1 MIFTRLWGGKH
12 TAVDANARG
21 MTMLRGA
28 IIVLLVALSA
38 TAIAA
43 SGLPQG
49 TPAFQDFTPQGTQP
63 GLVHA
68 LAGSQE
74 CAGCHKGGM
83 NEDHLPFNG
92 WSGSTM
98 ANATRDPLFWAA
110 LDVAN
115 ADGAAQGAE
124 GIGDWCLRCHTPKG
138 WHEGRVRKTTAI
150 APGTEPLPGQVV
162 DGVQGCLLQGGL
174 DYWSD
179 NASNDYGGIGCH
191 ACHRV
196 MPQGPSGEAFRI
208 GNAEIWLDDSD
219 CNGSGEP
226 CRAGPYN
233 YPFQVPGQAWTYNGP
248 PHAWKH
254 SPLHRDSAICGTCHD
269 VTSPTL
275 ASGPFRTLILDNG
288 TAPGQDTGLA
298 FPVERTY
305 SEWRQSDY
313 AATVFRDGLEPDGAA
328 VPGKVVARTQHCQ
341 SCHMRQAE
349 PPPEDPS
356 LELLA
361 CTTGPPRNGNLAMH
375 EFVGGN
381 AWIPQLLK
389 GEYPNIN
396 RDAAF
401 DRTTAWATQM
411 LAERSAQVEASARR
425 NGAGLAVE
433 VKVTNLAGH
442 KLPTG
447 YGEGRRMWLEVE
459 VKDAN
464 GAMLWHNGAFDAAT
478 GELTIDA
485 QTKVYE
491 ILQGLWDS
499 AAGRCRTQD
508 TQGRAIFHFALNNC
522 VAKDNRIPP
531 LGFTGGGDPELAAYA
546 YTYPET
552 ASGSGRRVNYDRS
565 QYTVPLPGVVAWPVS
580 VQARLRFQLASK
592 DYIEFLRNQ
601 ASERGFAAENDLC
614 AGGPGRPYT
623 VGPQNKT
630 RGQYLYDLWTNPAYG
645 RSPPLDA
652 GHDTTSVSGP

>member
-1 MIFTRLWGGKH
+1 
-12 TAVDANARG
+12 
-21 MTMLRGA
+21 
-28 IIVLLVALSA
+28 
-38 TAIAA
+38 
-43 SGLPQG
+43 
-49 TPAFQDFTPQGTQP
+49 
-63 GLVHA
+63 
-68 LAGSQE
+68 
-74 CAGCHKGGM
+74 
-83 NEDHLPFNG
+83 
-92 WSGSTM
+92 
-98 ANATRDPLFWAA
+98 
-110 LDVAN
+110 
-115 ADGAAQGAE
+115 
-124 GIGDWCLRCHTPKG
+124 
-138 WHEGRVRKTTAI
+138 
-150 APGTEPLPGQVV
+150 
-162 DGVQGCLLQGGL
+162 
-174 DYWSD
+174 
-179 NASNDYGGIGCH
+179 
-191 ACHRV
+191 
-196 MPQGPSGEAFRI
+196 
-208 GNAEIWLDDSD
+208 
-219 CNGSGEP
+219 
-226 CRAGPYN
+226 
-233 YPFQVPGQAWTYNGP
+233 
-248 PHAWKH
+248 
-254 SPLHRDSAICGTCHD
+254 
-269 VTSPTL
+269 
-275 ASGPFRTLILDNG
+275 
-288 TAPGQDTGLA
+288 
-298 FPVERTY
+298 
-305 SEWRQSDY
+305 
-313 AATVFRDGLEPDGAA
+313 
-328 VPGKVVARTQHCQ
+328 
-341 SCHMRQAE
+341 
-349 PPPEDPS
+349 
-356 LELLA
+356 
-361 CTTGPPRNGNLAMH
+361 MH

-652 GHDTTSVSGP
+652 GRDTTSVSGP